1 MSNHNKIKSAIKELE
16 SINEAIG
23 ESALTQK
30 YDTMAKSVTF
40 AHYGLFIS
48 VIWKSLELDGVIPI
62 CAKLSLL
69 FFGIGIVFSAL
80 RYIADYFSTAIEQAP
95 HYKRLIQIEEQ
106 YGETIQKEYPD
117 IWSNLHVVNR
127 MMIWAM
133 TKTDNFHPALA
144 SIVYFLID
152 ATALLISFV
161 LLTLGLILLGLSAV

>member
-1 MSNHNKIKSAIKELE
+1 MAHQSKIKSAIKELE
-16 SINEAIG
+16 EINEAIS

-48 VIWKSLELDGVIPI
+48 VIWKSLELDGAIPI

-69 FFGIGIVFSAL
+69 FFGIGIIFSAL
-80 RYIADYFSTAIEQAP
+80 RYIADYFSTAMEQAP
-95 HYKRLIQIEEQ
+95 HYKRLIKIEEQ
-106 YGETIQKEYPD
+106 YGEAIKKEYPD
-117 IWSNLHVVNR
+117 TWSNIHVVNR

-133 TKTDNFHPALA
+133 SKTDDFYPALA

-152 ATALLISFV
+152 ATALLISFA
-161 LLTLGLILLGLSAV
+161 LLTLGLILLGLSAI